1 MTSKTKMEYDLIQ
14 ADVLIIGGGTAGLN
28 AAIASA
34 ERGARVVVTDK
45 GGIERSG
52 DIGGGV
58 DHFLAYLNEEG
69 SWDTRE
75 AFLEY
80 VWKIGK
86 GTGDPSI
93 IDAVFCAEL
102 KDTIERMAR
111 IGAPLTQADGRIFR
125 TKSMGQPGPYWVNFN
140 GKQLKPCLARE
151 VRRLGCTVLDKVMTV
166 ELITQGGKAAGA
178 MGFNIRT
185 GQLHVI
191 EAKAV
196 VMSTG
201 NTNRLYENPRLN
213 PFNTWL
219 CPFDTGD
226 GQIMAFKAGAAL
238 TNMEYMRMTLLPK
251 GFAAP
256 GFNALVG
263 MGGRFLNSLG
273 EYYMEKNHPL
283 GNRAPRY
290 DVVFYSLGEL
300 REGRGPLYID
310 CTHLGGDEISHLLAS
325 LGYDKDTLP
334 DYLQQRGEDLSDRP
348 VEINVSEGMQ
358 AGPTEVTGSG
368 IKIDKDCA
376 STVPG
381 LFAAG
386 DAADHNRCLH
396 GAMAGGYHAGKA
408 AANYVSK
415 VPSITL
421 DVSEIR
427 DKLTEFDAPLRRKKG
442 LTYRQAEDIIRR
454 VMYEHVGATRTAE
467 GLEAGLAK
475 LKKIEESINVL
486 KAEDYHE
493 LMRIYEAKSILEVG
507 KIMAQ
512 AALYREE
519 SRNKPYHHRLDFPD
533 TDDEHWCGLVAVKGD
548 ESKAELSFEKL
559 SYG

>member
-1 MTSKTKMEYDLIQ
+1 
-14 ADVLIIGGGTAGLN
+14 LIIGGGAAGLN

-34 ERGARVVVTDK
+34 DRGARVVVTDK
-45 GGIERSG
+45 GNIERSG

-58 DHFLAYLNEEG
+58 DHFLAYLNREG
-69 SWDTRE
+69 EWDTRE

-93 IDAVFCAEL
+93 IDAVFCDEL
-102 KDTIERMAR
+102 KEAIERMA
-111 IGAPLTQADGRIFR
+111 GLGVPLTQPNGHFFR

-140 GKQLKPCLARE
+140 GKQLKPCLAKG
-151 VRRLGCTVLDKVMTV
+151 VRKLGCIVLDKIMAID
-166 ELITQGGKAAGA
+166 LITHGGKVAGA
-178 MGFNIRT
+178 IGFNIRT
-185 GQLHVI
+185 GQPSVI
-191 EAKAV
+191 EARAV
-196 VMSTG
+196 VISTG

-273 EYYMEKNHPL
+273 EYYMEKSHTL

-290 DVVFYSLGEL
+290 DVVFHSLREL
-300 REGRGPLYID
+300 REGRGPLFID
-310 CTHLGGDEISHLLAS
+310 CTHLREGEIRHLDAS

-334 DYLQQRGEDLSDRP
+334 DYLQQRGEEFSERP

-396 GAMAGGYHAGKA
+396 GAIAGGYHAGKSA
-408 AANYVSK
+408 ADYVSK
-415 VPSITL
+415 VPNIRL
-421 DVSEIR
+421 DISKIR
-427 DKLTEFDAPLRRKKG
+427 DKVAEFDAPLRRKKG
-442 LTYRQAEDIIRR
+442 LTYRQLEDIIRK
-454 VMYEHVGATRTAE
+454 VMYEHVGVTRTAE

-475 LKKIEESINVL
+475 LKKIEEYVNL
-486 KAEDYHE
+486 LRAEDHHE
-493 LMRIYEAKSILEVG
+493 LMRVYEAKSILEVG

-533 TDDEHWCGLVAVKGD
+533 TDDERWCGLVVVKGD
-548 ESKAELSFEKL
+548 ENRAKLSFEKL
-559 SYG
+559 RYK

>member
-1 MTSKTKMEYDLIQ
+1 MEHDFIQ
-14 ADVLIIGGGTAGLN
+14 CDVLIIGGGTAGLN

-34 ERGARVVVTDK
+34 ERGARVVAVDK
-45 GGIERSG
+45 GNIERSG

-58 DHFLAYLNEEG
+58 DHFLAYLDQEG
-69 SWDTRE
+69 SWDTRGG
-75 AFLEY
+75 FLDY
-80 VWKIGK
+80 VWNVGK
-86 GTGDPSI
+86 GTGDPAI
-93 IDAVFCAEL
+93 IDAVFCSEL
-102 KDTIERMAR
+102 KDAIERMAR
-111 IGAPLTQADGRIFR
+111 IGAPLTQPDGRFFR

-140 GKQLKPCLARE
+140 GKQLKPCLAKE
-151 VRRLGCTVLDKVMTV
+151 VRRLGCVVLDKVVTT
-166 ELITQGGKAAGA
+166 ELITQGGNIAGA
-178 MGFNIRT
+178 LGFHIRT
-185 GQLHVI
+185 GNLYVI
-191 EAKAV
+191 QAKAV
-196 VMSTG
+196 VVATG

-273 EYYMEKNHPL
+273 EYYMEKSHPL

-290 DVVFYSLGEL
+290 DVVFYSLREL

-310 CTHLGGDEISHLLAS
+310 CTHLGGEEISHLLAT

-396 GAMAGGYHAGKA
+396 GAITGGYHAGKA
-408 AANYVSK
+408 AAAYVSK
-415 VPSITL
+415 VPTIKLHASK
-421 DVSEIR
+421 IR
-427 DKLTEFDAPLRRKKG
+427 DKVTGLDAPLKRKEG
-442 LTYRQAEDIIRR
+442 LTYRHVEDIIRK
-454 VMYEHVGATRTAE
+454 VMAEHVGVTRTGE

-475 LKKIEESINVL
+475 LKRIEEPLNLV
-486 KAEDYHE
+486 KAEDHHE
-493 LMRIYEAKSILEVG
+493 LMRVYEAKSLLEVG

-533 TDDEHWCGLVAVKGD
+533 TDDEHWCGLVVVKAE
-548 ESKAELSFEKL
+548 ESKTELSFEKL
-559 SYG
+559 SPSIRKFR

>member
-1 MTSKTKMEYDLIQ
+1 MEYDLIQ
-14 ADVLIIGGGTAGLN
+14 ADVLIIGGGAAGLN

-34 ERGARVVVTDK
+34 DRGARVVVTDK
-45 GGIERSG
+45 GNIERSG

-58 DHFLAYLNEEG
+58 DHFLAYLNREG
-69 SWDTRE
+69 EWDTRE

-93 IDAVFCAEL
+93 IDAVFCDEL
-102 KDTIERMAR
+102 KEAIERMA
-111 IGAPLTQADGRIFR
+111 GLGVPLTQPNGHFFR

-140 GKQLKPCLARE
+140 GKQLKPCLAKG
-151 VRRLGCTVLDKVMTV
+151 VRKLGCIVLDKIMAID
-166 ELITQGGKAAGA
+166 LITHGGKVAGA
-178 MGFNIRT
+178 IGFNIRT
-185 GQLHVI
+185 GQPSVI
-191 EAKAV
+191 EARAV
-196 VMSTG
+196 VISTG

-273 EYYMEKNHPL
+273 EYYMEKSHTL

-290 DVVFYSLGEL
+290 DVVFHSLREL
-300 REGRGPLYID
+300 REGRGPLFID
-310 CTHLGGDEISHLLAS
+310 CTHLREGEIRHLDAS

-334 DYLQQRGEDLSDRP
+334 DYLHQRGEELSERP

-396 GAMAGGYHAGKA
+396 GAIAGGYHAGKSA
-408 AANYVSK
+408 ADYVSK
-415 VPSITL
+415 VPNIRL
-421 DVSEIR
+421 DISKIR
-427 DKLTEFDAPLRRKKG
+427 DKVAEFDAPLRRKKG
-442 LTYRQAEDIIRR
+442 LTYRQLEDIIRK
-454 VMYEHVGATRTAE
+454 VMYEHVGVTRTAE

-475 LKKIEESINVL
+475 LKKIEEYVNL
-486 KAEDYHE
+486 LRAEDHHE
-493 LMRIYEAKSILEVG
+493 LMRVYEAKSILEVG

-533 TDDEHWCGLVAVKGD
+533 TDDERWCGLVVVKGD
-548 ESKAELSFEKL
+548 ENRAELSFEKL
-559 SYG
+559 RYK

>member
-1 MTSKTKMEYDLIQ
+1 MEYDLVQ
-14 ADVLIIGGGTAGLN
+14 ADVLVIGGGTAGLN

-45 GGIERSG
+45 GAIERSG

-58 DHFLAYLNEEG
+58 DHFLAYLNQEG

-75 AFLEY
+75 SFLEY
-80 VWKIGK
+80 VWKVGK
-86 GTGDPSI
+86 GTGDPAI
-93 IDAVFCAEL
+93 IDAVFCSEL
-102 KDTIERMAR
+102 KETIERMAR
-111 IGAPLTQADGRIFR
+111 IGVPLTQPDGRFFR

-140 GKQLKPCLARE
+140 GKQLKPCLAKE
-151 VRRLGCTVLDKVMTV
+151 VRRLGCVVLDKAMAID
-166 ELITQGGKAAGA
+166 LITQEGRVAGA
-178 MGFNIRT
+178 LGFHIRT
-185 GQLHVI
+185 GKLYVI
-191 EAKAV
+191 EARAV
-196 VMSTG
+196 VISTG

-226 GQIMAFKAGAAL
+226 GQIMGFKAGAAL
-238 TNMEYMRMTLLPK
+238 TNMEYMRMTMLPK

-273 EYYMEKNHPL
+273 QYYMEKNHPL

-290 DVVFYSLGEL
+290 DVVFYSLREL
-300 REGRGPLYID
+300 REGRGPLSID
-310 CTHLGGDEISHLLAS
+310 CTQLEEKEISHLLAT

-408 AANYVSK
+408 AADSVSK
-415 VPSITL
+415 MPGIRLNISK
-421 DVSEIR
+421 IR
-427 DKLTEFDAPLRRKKG
+427 DKIAEFDAPLRRGKG
-442 LTYRQAEDIIRR
+442 LPFRQVEDIIRK

-467 GLEAGLAK
+467 GLEVGLSK
-475 LKKIEESINVL
+475 LKKIEESISLL
-486 KAEDYHE
+486 KAGDCHE
-493 LMRIYEAKSILEVG
+493 LMRVHETKSLLEVG

-519 SRNKPYHHRLDFPD
+519 SRNKPYHHRLDFPE
-533 TDDEHWCGLVAVKGD
+533 TDDQNWCGLVVVRGD
-548 ESKAELSFEKL
+548 VNSPELSFEKL
-559 SYG
+559 SYT

>member
-1 MTSKTKMEYDLIQ
+1 MEYDLIQ

-34 ERGARVVVTDK
+34 DRGARVVVIDK
-45 GGIERSG
+45 GNIERSG

-58 DHFLAYLNEEG
+58 DHFLAYLNREG
-69 SWDTRE
+69 DWDTQE

-93 IDAVFCAEL
+93 IDAVFCSEL
-102 KDTIERMAR
+102 KEAIARMAR
-111 IGAPLTQADGRIFR
+111 IGAPLTQPNGHYFR
-125 TKSMGQPGPYWVNFN
+125 TRSMGQPGPYWVNFN
-140 GKQLKPCLARE
+140 GKQLKPCLAKE
-151 VRRLGCTVLDKVMTV
+151 VRRLGCIVLDKAMTID
-166 ELITQGGKAAGA
+166 LITHEGQVAGA
-178 MGFNIRT
+178 FGFHIRT
-185 GQLHVI
+185 GQLCVI
-191 EAKAV
+191 EAKATV
-196 VMSTG
+196 ISTG

-263 MGGRFLNSLG
+263 MGGKFLNSLD
-273 EYYMEKNHPL
+273 EYYMEKSHPL

-290 DVVFYSLGEL
+290 DVVLHSLKEL
-300 REGRGPLYID
+300 REGRGPLFID
-310 CTHLGGDEISHLLAS
+310 CTHLREEEISHLFAS

-334 DYLQQRGEDLSDRP
+334 DYLHQRGEELSERP

-396 GAMAGGYHAGKA
+396 GAITGGYHAGKA
-408 AANYVSK
+408 AADNASK
-415 VPSITL
+415 VPNVKL
-421 DVSEIR
+421 DISKIR
-427 DKLTEFDAPLRRKKG
+427 DKVAEFGGPLRKKKG
-442 LTYRQAEDIIRR
+442 LTYRQVEDIIRK
-454 VMYEHVGATRTAE
+454 VMYEHVGVTRTAE
-467 GLEAGLAK
+467 GLKVGLDK
-475 LKKIEESINVL
+475 LKKVEEYVNLL

-493 LMRIYEAKSILEVG
+493 LMRVYEAKSILEVS

-533 TDDEHWCGLVAVKGD
+533 TDDEHWCGLVVVKGD
-548 ESKAELSFEKL
+548 ENRTELSFEKL
-559 SYG
+559 NYG

>member
-1 MTSKTKMEYDLIQ
+1 MEYDLIQ
-14 ADVLIIGGGTAGLN
+14 ADVLIIGGGAAGLN

-34 ERGARVVVTDK
+34 DRGARVVVTDK
-45 GGIERSG
+45 GNIERSG

-58 DHFLAYLNEEG
+58 DHFLAYLNREG
-69 SWDTRE
+69 EWDTRE

-93 IDAVFCAEL
+93 IDAVFCSEL
-102 KDTIERMAR
+102 KEAIERMA
-111 IGAPLTQADGRIFR
+111 GLGVPLTQPNGHFFR

-140 GKQLKPCLARE
+140 GKQLKPCLAKG
-151 VRRLGCTVLDKVMTV
+151 VRKLGCIVLDKIMAID
-166 ELITQGGKAAGA
+166 LITHGGKVAGA
-178 MGFNIRT
+178 IGFNIRT
-185 GQLHVI
+185 GQPSVI
-191 EAKAV
+191 EARAV
-196 VMSTG
+196 VISTG

-273 EYYMEKNHPL
+273 EYYMEKSHTL

-290 DVVFYSLGEL
+290 DVVFHSLREL
-300 REGRGPLYID
+300 REGRGPLFID
-310 CTHLGGDEISHLLAS
+310 CTHLREGEIRHLDAS

-334 DYLQQRGEDLSDRP
+334 DYLQQRGEEFSERP

-396 GAMAGGYHAGKA
+396 GAIAGGYHAGKSA
-408 AANYVSK
+408 ADYVSK
-415 VPSITL
+415 VPNIRL
-421 DVSEIR
+421 DISKIR
-427 DKLTEFDAPLRRKKG
+427 DKVAEFDAPLRRKKG
-442 LTYRQAEDIIRR
+442 LTYRQLEDIIRK
-454 VMYEHVGATRTAE
+454 VMYEHVGVTRTAE

-475 LKKIEESINVL
+475 LKKIEEYVNL
-486 KAEDYHE
+486 LRAEDHHE
-493 LMRIYEAKSILEVG
+493 LMRVYEAKSILEVG

-533 TDDEHWCGLVAVKGD
+533 TDDERWCGLVVVKGD
-548 ESKAELSFEKL
+548 ENRAELSFEKL
-559 SYG
+559 RYK

>member
-1 MTSKTKMEYDLIQ
+1 MEHDFIQ
-14 ADVLIIGGGTAGLN
+14 CDVLIIGGGTAGLN

-34 ERGARVVVTDK
+34 ERGARVVAVDK
-45 GGIERSG
+45 GNIERSG

-58 DHFLAYLNEEG
+58 DHFLAYLDQEG
-69 SWDTRE
+69 SWDTRGG
-75 AFLEY
+75 FLDY
-80 VWKIGK
+80 VWNVGK
-86 GTGDPSI
+86 GTGDPAI
-93 IDAVFCAEL
+93 IDAVFCSEL
-102 KDTIERMAR
+102 KDAIERMAR
-111 IGAPLTQADGRIFR
+111 IGGPLTQPDGRFFR

-140 GKQLKPCLARE
+140 GKQLKPCLAKE
-151 VRRLGCTVLDKVMTV
+151 VRRLGCVVLDKVVTT
-166 ELITQGGKAAGA
+166 ELITQGGNIAGA
-178 MGFNIRT
+178 LGFHIRT
-185 GQLHVI
+185 GNLYVI
-191 EAKAV
+191 QAKAV
-196 VMSTG
+196 VVATG

-273 EYYMEKNHPL
+273 EYYMEKSHPL

-290 DVVFYSLGEL
+290 DVVFYSLREL

-310 CTHLGGDEISHLLAS
+310 CTHLGGEEISHLLAT

-396 GAMAGGYHAGKA
+396 GAITGGYHAGKA
-408 AANYVSK
+408 AAAYVSK
-415 VPSITL
+415 VPTIKLHASK
-421 DVSEIR
+421 IR
-427 DKLTEFDAPLRRKKG
+427 DKVTGLDAPLKRKEG
-442 LTYRQAEDIIRR
+442 LTYRHVEDIIRK
-454 VMYEHVGATRTAE
+454 VMAEHVGVTRTGE

-475 LKKIEESINVL
+475 LKRIEEPLNLV
-486 KAEDYHE
+486 KAEDHHE
-493 LMRIYEAKSILEVG
+493 LMRVYEAKSLLEVG

-533 TDDEHWCGLVAVKGD
+533 TDDEHWCGLVVVKAE
-548 ESKAELSFEKL
+548 ESKTELSFEKL
-559 SYG
+559 SPSIRKFR

>member
-1 MTSKTKMEYDLIQ
+1 VEYDLIQ
-14 ADVLIIGGGTAGLN
+14 ADVLIIGGGAAGLN

-34 ERGARVVVTDK
+34 DRGARVVVTDK
-45 GGIERSG
+45 GNIERSG
-52 DIGGGV
+52 NIGGGV
-58 DHFLAYLNEEG
+58 DHFLAYLNREG

-93 IDAVFCAEL
+93 IDAVFCSEL
-102 KDTIERMAR
+102 KEAVERMA
-111 IGAPLTQADGRIFR
+111 GLGVPLTQPNGNFFR

-140 GKQLKPCLARE
+140 GKQLKPCLAKG
-151 VRRLGCTVLDKVMTV
+151 VRKLGCIVLDKVMAID
-166 ELITQGGKAAGA
+166 LITHEGKVAGA
-178 MGFNIRT
+178 IGFNIRT
-185 GQLHVI
+185 GKLHVI
-191 EAKAV
+191 EAKATV
-196 VMSTG
+196 VSTG

-263 MGGRFLNSLG
+263 MGGKFLNSLG
-273 EYYMEKNHPL
+273 DYYMEKSHPL

-290 DVVFYSLGEL
+290 DVVFHSLREL
-300 REGRGPLYID
+300 REGRGPLFID
-310 CTHLGGDEISHLLAS
+310 CTHLREGEISHLDAT

-334 DYLQQRGEDLSDRP
+334 DYLQQRGEELSERP

-386 DAADHNRCLH
+386 DTADHNRCLH
-396 GAMAGGYHAGKA
+396 GAITGGYHAGKA
-408 AANYVSK
+408 AADYASK
-415 VPSITL
+415 VPNIRL
-421 DVSEIR
+421 DISKIR
-427 DKLTEFDAPLRRKKG
+427 DKVAEFDAPLRRKKG
-442 LTYRQAEDIIRR
+442 LTYRQLEDIIRK
-454 VMYEHVGATRTAE
+454 VMYEHVGVSRTAE
-467 GLEAGLAK
+467 GLRAGLAK
-475 LKKIEESINVL
+475 LEKIEEYVNLL
-486 KAEDYHE
+486 KADDYHE
-493 LMRIYEAKSILEVG
+493 IMRVYEAKSILEVG

-533 TDDEHWCGLVAVKGD
+533 TDDERWCGLVVVKDD
-548 ESKAELSFEKL
+548 ENRAELSFEKL
-559 SYG
+559 SYK

>member
-1 MTSKTKMEYDLIQ
+1 VEYDLIQ
-14 ADVLIIGGGTAGLN
+14 ADVLIIGGGAAGLN

-34 ERGARVVVTDK
+34 DRGARVVVTDK
-45 GGIERSG
+45 GNIERSG

-58 DHFLAYLNEEG
+58 DHFLAYLNREG
-69 SWDTRE
+69 EWDTRE

-93 IDAVFCAEL
+93 IDAVFCDEL
-102 KDTIERMAR
+102 KEAIERMA
-111 IGAPLTQADGRIFR
+111 GLGVPLTQPNGHFFR

-140 GKQLKPCLARE
+140 GKQLKPCLAKG
-151 VRRLGCTVLDKVMTV
+151 VRKLGCIVLDKIMAID
-166 ELITQGGKAAGA
+166 LITHGGKVAGA
-178 MGFNIRT
+178 IGFNIRT
-185 GQLHVI
+185 GQPSVI
-191 EAKAV
+191 EARAV
-196 VMSTG
+196 VISTG

-273 EYYMEKNHPL
+273 EYYMEKSHTL

-290 DVVFYSLGEL
+290 DVVFHSLREL
-300 REGRGPLYID
+300 REGRGPLFID
-310 CTHLGGDEISHLLAS
+310 CTHLREGEIRHLDAS

-334 DYLQQRGEDLSDRP
+334 DYLQQRGEEFSERP

-396 GAMAGGYHAGKA
+396 GAIAGGYHAGKSA
-408 AANYVSK
+408 ADYVSK
-415 VPSITL
+415 VPNIRL
-421 DVSEIR
+421 DISKIR
-427 DKLTEFDAPLRRKKG
+427 DKVAEFDAPLRRKKG
-442 LTYRQAEDIIRR
+442 LTYRQLEDIIRK
-454 VMYEHVGATRTAE
+454 VMYEHVGVTRTAE

-475 LKKIEESINVL
+475 LKKIEEYVNL
-486 KAEDYHE
+486 LRAEDHHE
-493 LMRIYEAKSILEVG
+493 LMRVYEAKSILEVG

-533 TDDEHWCGLVAVKGD
+533 TDDERWCGLVVVKGD
-548 ESKAELSFEKL
+548 ENRAKLSFEKL
-559 SYG
+559 RYK